1 MSDEEHKSIAESE
14 RSPASEAAD
23 NVDLGPPGTNPE
35 DEERQEPEGTSGSDE
50 RKTGP
55 DGKPIVPPSRG
66 TTH

>member
-1 MSDEEHKSIAESE
+1 VSDEEDKSIAESE

-23 NVDLGPPGTNPE
+23 NVNMGPPGTNPE
-35 DEERQEPEGTSGSDE
+35 DEERPEPEGSSGSQ
-50 RKTGP
+50 KQKIGP